1 MTFKELQEVNK
12 AIKTKNIKGKEYAEV
27 NERVIAFRKI
37 YPDGFIITDI
47 VRCEDNFDNGGIITF
62 TAKVGFYRED
72 GSMQILGTGT
82 ALEKE
87 SASMIN
93 KTSYVENCET
103 SAVGRALGMAGFG
116 IGASIASAEE
126 VASAIEQQS
135 KKTAPK
141 KAESAKC
148 AACGAEVTDQKLIKA
163 TKEKYKKVI
172 CMDCINKKKAEI
184 AKKKAEEMRTKAEED
199 ASYAEMLAET
209 RIKEMENTIGDA
221 RLPFPL

>member
-37 YPDGFIITDI
+37 YPDGFILTNMELRD
-47 VRCEDNFDNGGIITF
+47 DDGIGNDGIALF

-135 KKTAPK
+135 VKKSAPK
-141 KAESAKC
+141 KAELVKC

-163 TKEKYKKVI
+163 TTEKYKKVI
-172 CMDCINKKKAEI
+172 CMACIEKKKAEI
-184 AKKKAEEMRTKAEED
+184 AKKKAEEEKKA
-199 ASYAEMLAET
+199 AEA
-209 RIKEMENTIGDA
+209 D
-221 RLPFPL
+221 LPFPL

>member
-47 VRCEDNFDNGGIITF
+47 VRCGDNFDNGGIITF

-87 SASMIN
+87 WASIIN

-135 KKTAPK
+135 TKKTEAV
-141 KAESAKC
+141 KC
-148 AACGAEVTDQKLIKA
+148 ANCGAEVTDQKLIKA

-221 RLPFPL
+221 QLPHPL